1 MFKKWTFE
9 ILDCDIWGNELFET
23 KKKAIEEGI
32 KLAKEL
38 DKNGFFLGYTEK
50 PVINISV
57 YNILETIEM
66 ELFDDT
72 GKVAEGWYQEILE
85 EEKDKLEDMLNET
98 FQKWMDETDNN
109 INCYKDTNIEY
120 KVI

>member
-9 ILDCDIWGNELFET
+9 LFDCDIWGNELFET
-23 KKKAIEEGI
+23 KEKAIEEGI

-50 PVINISV
+50 PVINISA
-57 YNILETIEM
+57 YEIIEDIDIQLH
-66 ELFDDT
+66 EEI
-72 GKVAEGWYQEILE
+72 GIVSERWYQGI
-85 EEKDKLEDMLNET
+85 EEKHTDKLRDMLNET

-109 INCYKDTNIEY
+109 INCYKVTNIEY
-120 KVI
+120 NEI

>member
-50 PVINISV
+50 PVINISAD
-57 YNILETIEM
+57 NILETIEM